1 MVPLPPPPPP
11 LSGSAPAAA
20 GARPRCLWGECGGAP
35 WAGWG
40 EEAGAGVAPPLRDP
54 AGTNRRRGGS
64 WARVAGGGPL
74 SSPPLLHRV
83 LPEAAAF
90 RTLSPWMLRLTRAP
104 AAAREVAAVPTRPLP
119 KAAPGPPGPK
129 RSGSA
134 SLRRRDP
141 RRPAGTHAAPARPAG
156 AHPSPHGFQ
165 PEGRRIRVIT
175 RSELGARSLGPGR
188 ACLASCSSACDP
200 A

>member
-20 GARPRCLWGECGGAP
+20 GARPRCLWGE
-35 WAGWG
+35 
-40 EEAGAGVAPPLRDP
+40 DP

-188 ACLASCSSACDP
+188 VSLLLP
-200 A
+200 LLE